1 MATRA
6 NQRED
11 RTPTSYNPL
20 SGMTAKPAAPT
31 FTGPEKYSAPAP
43 KPKEPTFTGPAKYSP
58 YVPPAPP
65 QPPKKPVVTPKPKTE
80 SPYDTSGVFNPQGGR
95 GTTVYGPLFTEDN
108 KPKDDVKDEQVKE
121 ESKEESKQDEI
132 SKEDKDAFAL
142 LKDLFASYGLDELYP
157 VIEGYMKSGMGPSEA
172 KIKLKSEQAYKDR
185 FKGNEVRRS
194 KGLNVL
200 SEAEYLDLEN
210 SYSETL
216 KAYGLQNYFG
226 SAVTAQDRKN
236 RNLKIA
242 DVIGNDISAV
252 EFKDRVSTA
261 VDRVANADAFT
272 KTAFNRFYNIG
283 EAELI
288 GYFLDPQKALVNLKE
303 KAAAAEI
310 GGAALGQQLAASVTS
325 AEDLARFGISR
336 EQAQVGYANIAEI
349 LPTAGKLSQIYAQEG
364 ITYGQ
369 TEAEAETFKGL
380 ASEQRKRQR
389 LVARETGAF
398 GGASGITKGAL
409 SRGAG
414 GAI

>member
-157 VIEGYMKSGMGPSEA
+157 VIEGYMKSGIGPSEA
-172 KIKLKSEQAYKDR
+172 KIKLKSEPAYKDR

-226 SAVTAQDRKN
+226 SAVTTQDRKN

-380 ASEQRKRQR
+380 ASEQRKRQK

>member
-11 RTPTSYNPL
+11 RTP
-20 SGMTAKPAAPT
+20 KAPT

-226 SAVTAQDRKN
+226 SAVTTQDRKN

>member
-1 MATRA
+1 MAT
-6 NQRED
+6 
-11 RTPTSYNPL
+11 YNPL
-20 SGMTAKPAAPT
+20 SGMRAV
-31 FTGPEKYSAPAP
+31 APATTTP
-43 KPKEPTFTGPAKYSP
+43 NVAYRPESGTTIPGYTSISSYVNQAVAAMPSDVAGRFIGWEYSDDKKRRRAKYSDGKGGFTFGP
-58 YVPPAPP
+58 WEENPDF
-65 QPPKKPVVTPKPKTE
+65 KE
-80 SPYDTSGVFNPQGGR
+80 DDT
-95 GTTVYGPLFTEDN
+95 
-108 KPKDDVKDEQVKE
+108 
-121 ESKEESKQDEI
+121 

-172 KIKLKSEQAYKDR
+172 KVKLKTEKAYIER
-185 FKGNEVRRS
+185 FKGNEIRRS

-200 SEAEYLDLEN
+200 SEADYLEIEN

-226 SAVTAQDRKN
+226 SSATTQDRKN
-236 RNLKIA
+236 RNLRMA
-242 DVIGNDISAV
+242 DVIGNDVSAV

-261 VDRVANADAFT
+261 VDRVANADTFT
-272 KTAFNRFYNIG
+272 KNAFRQFYNIG
-283 EAELI
+283 ETELVS
-288 GYFLDPQKALVNLKE
+288 YFLDPQKALVNLKE

-310 GGAALGQQLAASVTS
+310 GGAALGQQLTTSMTS

-369 TEAEAETFKGL
+369 AEAEAETFKGL

-389 LVARETGAF
+389 LIARETGAF
-398 GGASGITKGAL
+398 GGASGITKGSL
-409 SRGAG
+409 SKGAG

>member
-11 RTPTSYNPL
+11 RTP
-20 SGMTAKPAAPT
+20 KAPT

-65 QPPKKPVVTPKPKTE
+65 QPPKKQVVTPKAPAVDPLKAMSE
-80 SPYDTSGVFNPQGGR
+80 RLQAQADAYFAANPDIDPLTGKKR
-95 GTTVYGPLFTEDN
+95 TTVVNQAP
-108 KPKDDVKDEQVKE
+108 VDEEV
-121 ESKEESKQDEI
+121 KEESKQDEI

-226 SAVTAQDRKN
+226 SAVTTQDRKN

>member
-1 MATRA
+1 MATKA

-11 RTPTSYNPL
+11 RTP
-20 SGMTAKPAAPT
+20 KAPT

-65 QPPKKPVVTPKPKTE
+65 QPPKKQVVTPKFPTPKTDAQIAA
-80 SPYDTSGVFNPQGGR
+80 DTQNILDQLGAIGKR
-95 GTTVYGPLFTEDN
+95 LDTLYTEDN
-108 KPKDDVKDEQVKE
+108 KPKDDTDEKV
-121 ESKEESKQDEI
+121 KEESKQDEV

-226 SAVTAQDRKN
+226 SAVTTQDRKN

>member
-1 MATRA
+1 MATKA

-11 RTPTSYNPL
+11 RTP
-20 SGMTAKPAAPT
+20 KAPT

-65 QPPKKPVVTPKPKTE
+65 QPPKKQVVTPKFPTPKTDAQIAA
-80 SPYDTSGVFNPQGGR
+80 DTQNILDQLGAIGKR
-95 GTTVYGPLFTEDN
+95 LDTLYTEDN
-108 KPKDDVKDEQVKE
+108 KPKDDTDEKV
-121 ESKEESKQDEI
+121 KEESKQDEV

-172 KIKLKSEQAYKDR
+172 KIKLKGEQAYKDR

-226 SAVTAQDRKN
+226 SAVTTQDRKN

>member
-226 SAVTAQDRKN
+226 SAVTTQDRKN